1 MAAEAAGVLIRRI
14 NLVMVAAEVA
24 LAAQEVKVLV
34 LLVTVGCRPSKG
46 PRRETG

>member
-14 NLVMVAAEVA
+14 NLAMAVVVVV